1 MTEPLIDS
9 EAARLELNARGHRY
23 DPVLDA
29 VADEMDRGDYSAWS
43 TRHPVL
49 IDRASIYQ
57 DLRASYRAAVAA
69 GAIPDDRS
77 GPTNEKERTS

>member
-23 DPVLDA
+23 DPTLDPI
-29 VADEMDRGDYSAWS
+29 ADEMDRNDYVAWS
-43 TRHPVL
+43 ARHPLLV
-49 IDRASIYQ
+49 DRASGYR
-57 DLRASYRAAVAA
+57 DFRANYRAAVAA

-77 GPTNEKERTS
+77 GPTNEKEGTS